1 MVRNLSALILIGTL
15 LFLKINVAL
24 LFFGLNSSVYAAESK
39 KVCKNVT
46 VKGKTIQKCKT
57 VKIHKKLDGNKI
69 PEKTKK
75 K

>member
-1 MVRNLSALILIGTL
+1 MSSSILI
-15 LFLKINVAL
+15 VSL

-46 VKGKTIQKCKT
+46 VKGKTTEKCRT
-57 VKIHKKLDGNKI
+57 VKIHKKLDGKKV
-69 PEKTKK
+69 PEKAKK

>member
-1 MVRNLSALILIGTL
+1 MKSLILIGT
-15 LFLKINVAL
+15 L

-46 VKGKTIQKCKT
+46 VKGKTTEKCRT
-57 VKIHKKLDGNKI
+57 VKIHKKLDGKKV
-69 PEKTKK
+69 PEKAKK

>member
-1 MVRNLSALILIGTL
+1 MARKVSALILMGS
-15 LFLKINVAL
+15 L

-46 VKGKTIQKCKT
+46 VKGKTTQKCRM
-57 VKIHKKLDGNKI
+57 VKIHKKFDGKKV
-69 PEKTKK
+69 PEKAKK

>member
-1 MVRNLSALILIGTL
+1 MGT
-15 LFLKINVAL
+15 L

-46 VKGKTIQKCKT
+46 VKGKTTQKCRI
-57 VKIHKKLDGNKI
+57 VKIHKKFDGKKV
-69 PEKTKK
+69 PEKAKK

>member
-1 MVRNLSALILIGTL
+1 MKSVILIGT
-15 LFLKINVAL
+15 L

-46 VKGKTIQKCKT
+46 VKGKTTEKCRT
-57 VKIHKKLDGNKI
+57 VKIHKKLDGKKV
-69 PEKTKK
+69 PEKAKK

>member
-1 MVRNLSALILIGTL
+1 MVRNLSALILMGT
-15 LFLKINVAL
+15 L

-46 VKGKTIQKCKT
+46 VKGKTTQKCRI
-57 VKIHKKLDGNKI
+57 VKIHKKFDGKKV
-69 PEKTKK
+69 PEKAKK